1 MKHCSSPVSKQFSPM
16 ENRFRIECDRD
27 DVRIDTYL
35 SEKLSL
41 TRTKVQSLIDKG
53 HVRVCNKTP
62 KASLKVRRHM
72 EIEGEVVE
80 EEKADLLPEEIPLA
94 ILYEDDYLLAI
105 NKTKGMVVHPSFG
118 HNKGTLVNAVLSYLK
133 EPEQFEGKE
142 RPGIV
147 HRLDKDTTGV
157 ILVARDSR
165 TQEKLSRQFH
175 DRNVEKVYR
184 AVVEG
189 QVKDDEGAIEGNIG
203 RHPKE
208 RKKMALVQKGGRHSL
223 SRYKTIR
230 KLKNFSYLEIYP
242 ETGRT
247 HQIRVHLSHI
257 GHPVVGDPLYGK
269 RAKTA
274 AERPLLHAYRLSF
287 EHPVSGKRISVEAP
301 IPEDMERFVGSH
313 AE

>member
-1 MKHCSSPVSKQFSPM
+1 MKG
-16 ENRFRIECDRD
+16 RFRILCDTGGL
-27 DVRIDTYL
+27 RIDTYL

-41 TRTKVQSLIDKG
+41 TRSRVQGLIDGG
-53 HVRVCNKTP
+53 HVRVLNGTP
-62 KASLKVRRHM
+62 KPSLKVRKGM
-72 EIEGEVVE
+72 EIEGELVE
-80 EEKADLLPEEIPLA
+80 EEKADLLPEKIPLT
-94 ILYEDDYLLAI
+94 ILYEDEYLLAI
-105 NKTKGMVVHPSFG
+105 NKAKGMVVHPSFG
-118 HNKGTLVNAVLSYLK
+118 HARGTLANAVLSYLK
-133 EPEQFEGKE
+133 APDQFEGTE

-175 DRNVEKVYR
+175 DRGVDKVYR

-189 QVKDDEGAIEGNIG
+189 EMKEQEGVVEGNMG
-203 RHPKE
+203 RHPVE

-223 SRYKTIR
+223 SRYRTIKR
-230 KLKNFSYLEIYP
+230 LKKFTYLEVHP

-247 HQIRVHLSHI
+247 HQIRVHLAHI

-269 RAKTA
+269 RARTA
-274 AERPLLHAYRLSF
+274 AQRPLLHAYRLTF
-287 EHPVSGKRISVEAP
+287 DHPVSGKRLLVEAP
-301 IPEDMERFVGSH
+301 VPEDMEQFIEEH

>member
-118 HNKGTLVNAVLSYLK
+118 HNKGTLVNAVLSYLR